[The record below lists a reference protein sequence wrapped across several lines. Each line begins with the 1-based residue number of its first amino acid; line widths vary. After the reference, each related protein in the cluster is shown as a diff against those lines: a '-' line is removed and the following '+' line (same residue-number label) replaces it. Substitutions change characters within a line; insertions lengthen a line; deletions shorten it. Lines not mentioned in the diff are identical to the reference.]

1 MPTVAEAVRPLKCA
15 RPVGT
20 LPARLLMTDAAR
32 VADPATDI
40 ARLESGDAVIVRDYG
55 RPERAAH
62 AHALKR
68 LCRRRGLLL
77 LVAGDARLARAI
89 GADGLHLPES
99 LVAAPGWR
107 RSKRPGW
114 LVTAAAH
121 SRAAIARAFACG
133 VDAVLV
139 SPVFPTASH
148 PGSRTLGLLRFARLA
163 RASRLPVYALGGI
176 SAATLRRLNGL
187 PIAGIAGISA
197 VAGIRLPRR
206 NPRRN
211 PTRR

>member
-1 MPTVAEAVRPLKCA
+1 MRPLKCA
-15 RPVGT
+15 QPAGT
-20 LPARLLMTDAAR
+20 LPPRLLMTDAAR
-32 VADPATDI
+32 MAEPATDI
-40 ARLESGDAVIVRDYG
+40 ARLEPGDAVIVRDYG

-62 AHALKR
+62 ARALKR
-68 LCRRRGLLL
+68 LCRRRRLLL
-77 LVAGDARLARAI
+77 LVAADARLARAI

-107 RSKRPGW
+107 CFKRPGW

-121 SRAAIARAFACG
+121 SGGAIARAFRCG
-133 VDAVLV
+133 VDAVLL

-148 PGSRTLGLLRFARLA
+148 PGDRALGLLRFARLA

-176 SAATLRRLNGL
+176 SGASQRRLKNL

-206 NPRRN
+206 SPHRN